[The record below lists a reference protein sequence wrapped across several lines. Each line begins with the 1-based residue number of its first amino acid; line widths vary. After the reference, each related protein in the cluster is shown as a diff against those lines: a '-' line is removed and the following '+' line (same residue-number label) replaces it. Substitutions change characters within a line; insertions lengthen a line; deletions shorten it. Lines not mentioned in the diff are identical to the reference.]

1 MLKSRVL
8 IAILIVALVFSVVG
22 CTTSQKDESVQQPAA
37 NETAQNDTQSYAHP
51 ESLISAEE
59 LKALIDEGKVKVLDV
74 RDSKVKLLGG
84 FIPTAVDF
92 DRTATGVEVNGI
104 KGMLPDKETFEK
116 IMGEAGITEKDTVV
130 IYDEKTNLWASR
142 IFWALKV
149 YGHEDVKL
157 LNGGLA
163 AWKAAG
169 YDTGKATKPTKTT
182 YKAKEA
188 NEDLIATLDLVKKS
202 YDNDNLVVLDT
213 RSEKEWKEGHIPG
226 AVWIEWTNA
235 INEDG
240 TFKTVEE
247 LKAIYEPKG
256 ITVDKEAIIPHCKSA
271 VRAAHTLFVL
281 RELLGYENVRNY
293 DGSWLEYSVSGEP
306 IETIGK

>member
-188 NEDLIATLDLVKKS
+188 NENLIATLDLVKKS

-240 TFKTVEE
+240 TFKNVEE

-256 ITVDKEAIIPHCKSA
+256 ITADKEAIMPHCKSA

>member
-188 NEDLIATLDLVKKS
+188 NENLIATLDLVKKS

-256 ITVDKEAIIPHCKSA
+256 ITADKEAIMPHCKSA